1 MRLYPGKE
9 KAHIYDVI
17 VLPSILNKAFAQI
30 EFRRY
35 FEYSRLALNKDI
47 LVDKLERLMSDY
59 DLSYD
64 DIKFAFLLVPTRFAC
79 FLSRRSCQC
88 SLFDT

>member
-1 MRLYPGKE
+1 M
-9 KAHIYDVI
+9 
-17 VLPSILNKAFAQI
+17 NKAFAQI

-64 DIKFAFLLVPTRFAC
+64 DIKFNNDYVYGGDL
-79 FLSRRSCQC
+79 
-88 SLFDT
+88 DD